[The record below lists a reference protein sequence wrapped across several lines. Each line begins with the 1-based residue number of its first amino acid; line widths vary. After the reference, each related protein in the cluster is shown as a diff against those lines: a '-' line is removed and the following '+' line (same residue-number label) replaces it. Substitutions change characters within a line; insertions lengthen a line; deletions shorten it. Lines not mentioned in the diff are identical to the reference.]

1 MGTSTDV
8 LVTTVRNTRRSSTH
22 YGPCDVCGKES
33 SEVHVATRRRVYER
47 SNGERYFGG
56 HGAGTYGH
64 LSCLESRGENLIP
77 ESSLRRERGALLA
90 PHCLEDTRST
100 QA

>member
-22 YGPCDVCGKES
+22 YGPCEECGKES

-47 SNGERYFGG
+47 SNGERYFGC

-77 ESSLRRERGALLA
+77 EWSLLSDRSTLLA